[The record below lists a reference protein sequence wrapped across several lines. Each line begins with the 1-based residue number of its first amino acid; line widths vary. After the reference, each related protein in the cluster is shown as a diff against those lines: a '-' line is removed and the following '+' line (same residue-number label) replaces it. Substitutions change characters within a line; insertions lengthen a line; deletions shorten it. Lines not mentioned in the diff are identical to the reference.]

1 MDTKRPQGPPP
12 DERPRYVIREFGKG
26 TKHAEEIHDV
36 AGLSGP
42 FHGWLFVSMP
52 EKGIDR
58 RHPAGQI
65 KLRESRDVKGL
76 HREIKYQLD
85 RAERLHGVQ
94 AERPAYVEVWQGD
107 PSEGRGHRGRGRRG
121 HGRRPA

>member
-12 DERPRYVIREFGKG
+12 DERPRYIIRDFGKG
-26 TKHAEEIHDV
+26 GRRAERIHDV

-42 FHGWLFVSMP
+42 FHGWLFVSIP

-65 KLRESRDVKGL
+65 RLRIRKSMRTFEK
-76 HREIKYQLD
+76 EIIYQLD
-85 RAERLHGVQ
+85 RVEHFHGAK
-94 AERPAYVEVWQGD
+94 AERPAYVELWQGD
-107 PSEGRGHRGRGRRG
+107 PSQGRGHRGRGRR
-121 HGRRPA
+121 PA